1 MVSACF
7 LSRLGNLCPF
17 QILLSLQT
25 EEAQGPLKVV
35 YWTGLEKWQWLSF
48 FKAQEK
54 KGIERSKGKNH
65 SSAEM
70 GGNLQDSLDSGE
82 EAEY

>member
-1 MVSACF
+1 MAMVK
-7 LSRLGNLCPF
+7 LF
-17 QILLSLQT
+17 Q
-25 EEAQGPLKVV
+25 G
-35 YWTGLEKWQWLSF
+35 TGKR
-48 FKAQEK
+48 
-54 KGIERSKGKNH
+54 GIERSKGKNH